1 MTADARAVGAA
12 GTVDGR
18 AKGTVD
24 ARAKGTVNA
33 RAKGTVL
40 LAAPRGFCAGVD
52 RAVLIVEQALERFG
66 PPVYVRRQIVH
77 NTHVVAELGARGAVF
92 VEELGEVPAGSVA
105 VLSAHG
111 VAPSVRAEAEAR
123 ELTVIDATCPL
134 VAKVHA
140 EALRFARDG
149 YTIALIGHEDHEE
162 VVGTRGE
169 VPESIRIVSGPADV
183 EKLELELGV
192 GGTGGGGA
200 VGVGAGAGGGAAG
213 AGLVWLSQ
221 TTLAV
226 DEVAQTADA
235 LRARFPRLVDPP
247 GDDICYAS
255 QNRQNAVKAIAARC
269 DLLLVV
275 GSANSSNSIRL
286 VEVARGAGARAAYLV
301 DDGAGLRDEWFAEGA
316 GDGSGGGGGDESSSG
331 VGAGSGSGG
340 GIGSGAGSDAV
351 RTVGVTA
358 GASAPEYA
366 VRDLLKALA
375 RRGFADVEEVTS
387 AVEEVTFELPARLR
401 APK

>member
-1 MTADARAVGAA
+1 MR
-12 GTVDGR
+12 R
-18 AKGTVD
+18 
-24 ARAKGTVNA
+24 R
-33 RAKGTVL
+33 VL

-77 NTHVVAELGARGAVF
+77 NTHVVAELSARGAVF
-92 VEELGEVPAGSVA
+92 VDELDPVPEGSVVVFA
-105 VLSAHG
+105 AHG
-111 VAPSVRAEAEAR
+111 VAPGVRAQAEAR
-123 ELTVIDATCPL
+123 GLTVIDATCPL

-162 VVGTRGE
+162 VEGTRGE
-169 VPESIRIVSGPADV
+169 VPESIRIVSGPDDV
-183 EKLELELGV
+183 AKLDV
-192 GGTGGGGA
+192 GD
-200 VGVGAGAGGGAAG
+200 AGDEGG

-255 QNRQNAVKAIAARC
+255 QNRQNAVKAIAGHC
-269 DLLLVV
+269 DLVLVV

-301 DDGAGLRDEWFAEGA
+301 DDGAGLRDEWFAEDA
-316 GDGSGGGGGDESSSG
+316 G
-331 VGAGSGSGG
+331 VG
-340 GIGSGAGSDAV
+340 
-351 RTVGVTA
+351 TVGVTA
-358 GASAPEYA
+358 GASAPEHA
-366 VRDLLKALA
+366 VRSLLEALA
-375 RRGFADVEEVTS
+375 VRGFADVEEVTS
-387 AVEEVTFELPARLR
+387 AVETVAFELPARLR

>member
-1 MTADARAVGAA
+1 MGS
-12 GTVDGR
+12 
-18 AKGTVD
+18 K
-24 ARAKGTVNA
+24 K
-33 RAKGTVL
+33 VL

-77 NTHVVAELGARGAVF
+77 NTHVVAELSARGAVF
-92 VEELGEVPAGSVA
+92 VDELDRVPAGSV
-105 VLSAHG
+105 VVFSAHG
-111 VAPSVRAEAEAR
+111 VAPGVRAEAEAH

-162 VVGTRGE
+162 VEGTRGE
-169 VPESIRIVSGPADV
+169 VPESIRIVSGPDDVAKLDVGDAAD
-183 EKLELELGV
+183 EG
-192 GGTGGGGA
+192 
-200 VGVGAGAGGGAAG
+200 G

-226 DEVAQTADA
+226 DEVTQTAQA

-255 QNRQNAVKAIAARC
+255 QNRQNAVKAIAAHC
-269 DLLLVV
+269 DLVLVV

-301 DDGAGLRDEWFAEGA
+301 DDGAGLRDEWFADA
-316 GDGSGGGGGDESSSG
+316 AG
-331 VGAGSGSGG
+331 VG
-340 GIGSGAGSDAV
+340 
-351 RTVGVTA
+351 TVGVTA
-358 GASAPEYA
+358 GASAPEHA
-366 VRDLLKALA
+366 VRDLLQALA

-387 AVEEVTFELPARLR
+387 AVETVAFELPARLR

>member
-1 MTADARAVGAA
+1 MR
-12 GTVDGR
+12 R
-18 AKGTVD
+18 
-24 ARAKGTVNA
+24 R
-33 RAKGTVL
+33 VL

-77 NTHVVAELGARGAVF
+77 NTHVVAELSARGAVF
-92 VEELGEVPAGSVA
+92 VDELDPVPEGSVVVFA
-105 VLSAHG
+105 AHG
-111 VAPSVRAEAEAR
+111 VAPSVRAQAEAR
-123 ELTVIDATCPL
+123 GLTVIDATCPL

-162 VVGTRGE
+162 VEGTRGE
-169 VPESIRIVSGPADV
+169 VPESIRVVSGPADV
-183 EKLELELGV
+183 EKLDV
-192 GGTGGGGA
+192 GR
-200 VGVGAGAGGGAAG
+200 AGEEGG

-255 QNRQNAVKAIAARC
+255 QNRQNGVKAIAGHC
-269 DLLLVV
+269 DLVLVV

-301 DDGAGLRDEWFAEGA
+301 DDGAGLRDEWFAEDA
-316 GDGSGGGGGDESSSG
+316 G
-331 VGAGSGSGG
+331 VG
-340 GIGSGAGSDAV
+340 
-351 RTVGVTA
+351 TVGVTA
-358 GASAPEYA
+358 GASAPEHA
-366 VRDLLKALA
+366 VRSLLEALA
-375 RRGFADVEEVTS
+375 LRGVADVEEVTS
-387 AVEEVTFELPARLR
+387 AVETVAFELPARLR

>member
-1 MTADARAVGAA
+1 MNTVAARAA
-12 GTVDGR
+12 
-18 AKGTVD
+18 
-24 ARAKGTVNA
+24 
-33 RAKGTVL
+33 GTVL

-52 RAVLIVEQALERFG
+52 RAVLVVEQALERFG

-77 NTHVVAELGARGAVF
+77 NTHVVAGLGARGAVF
-92 VEELGEVPAGSVA
+92 VDELDRVPAGSV
-105 VLSAHG
+105 VVFSAHG
-111 VAPSVRAEAEAR
+111 VSPGVRAEAEAR

-162 VVGTRGE
+162 VEGTRGE
-169 VPESIRIVSGPADV
+169 VPDSIRIVSGPADV
-183 EKLELELGV
+183 EHLDV
-192 GGTGGGGA
+192 GG
-200 VGVGAGAGGGAAG
+200 AGDEGG

-235 LRARFPRLVDPP
+235 LRARFPRLLDPP

-275 GSANSSNSIRL
+275 GSANSSNSVRL
-286 VEVARGAGARAAYLV
+286 VEVALGAGARAAYLV
-301 DDGAGLRDEWFAEGA
+301 DDGAGLRDEWFAGGA
-316 GDGSGGGGGDESSSG
+316 G
-331 VGAGSGSGG
+331 VG
-340 GIGSGAGSDAV
+340 
-351 RTVGVTA
+351 TVGVTA

-366 VRDLLKALA
+366 VREVLKALA
-375 RRGFADVEEVTS
+375 GRGFADVEEVAS
-387 AVEEVTFELPARLR
+387 AVETTTFELPARLR
-401 APK
+401 GPK

>member
-1 MTADARAVGAA
+1 MR
-12 GTVDGR
+12 R
-18 AKGTVD
+18 
-24 ARAKGTVNA
+24 R
-33 RAKGTVL
+33 VL

-77 NTHVVAELGARGAVF
+77 NTHVVAELSARGAVF
-92 VEELGEVPAGSVA
+92 VDELDPVPEGSVVVFA
-105 VLSAHG
+105 AHG
-111 VAPSVRAEAEAR
+111 VAPSVRAQAEAR

-162 VVGTRGE
+162 VEGTRGE
-169 VPESIRIVSGPADV
+169 VPESIRVVSGPADV
-183 EKLELELGV
+183 EKLDV
-192 GGTGGGGA
+192 GG
-200 VGVGAGAGGGAAG
+200 AGEQGG

-255 QNRQNAVKAIAARC
+255 QNRQNAVKAIAERC
-269 DLLLVV
+269 DLVLVV

-286 VEVARGAGARAAYLV
+286 VEVALGAGARAAYLV
-301 DDGAGLRDEWFAEGA
+301 DDDAGLRDEWFAEDA
-316 GDGSGGGGGDESSSG
+316 G
-331 VGAGSGSGG
+331 VG
-340 GIGSGAGSDAV
+340 
-351 RTVGVTA
+351 TVGVTA
-358 GASAPEYA
+358 GASAPEHA
-366 VRDLLKALA
+366 VRSLLEALA
-375 RRGFADVEEVTS
+375 LRGFADVEEVTS
-387 AVEEVTFELPARLR
+387 AVETVAFELPARLR